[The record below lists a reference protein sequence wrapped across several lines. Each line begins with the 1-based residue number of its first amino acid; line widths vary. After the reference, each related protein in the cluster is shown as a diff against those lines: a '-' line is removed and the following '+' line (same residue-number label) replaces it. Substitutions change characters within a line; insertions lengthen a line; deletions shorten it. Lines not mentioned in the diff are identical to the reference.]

1 VELEPDG
8 DGTLVRLTNRGLPAR
23 RVHRSPPTGAG
34 WEHCLDRLATCA
46 AGGDPGP
53 DPLRVG

>member
-1 VELEPDG
+1 MTSLGSAPVDNA
-8 DGTLVRLTNRGLPAR
+8 LTSTRSLPADAFTA
-23 RVHRSPPTGAG
+23 HQAG
-34 WEHCLDRLATCA
+34 WEHCLDHLATCA